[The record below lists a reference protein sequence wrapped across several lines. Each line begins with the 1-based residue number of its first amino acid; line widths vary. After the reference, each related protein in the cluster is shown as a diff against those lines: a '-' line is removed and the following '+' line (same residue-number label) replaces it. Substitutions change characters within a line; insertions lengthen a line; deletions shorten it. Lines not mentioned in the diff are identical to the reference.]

1 MIEKGDLVSVI
12 DQDLDGI
19 VLSVSISGK
28 ATVRCKDGMDWE
40 FGSKELIVT
49 KAANPKKEKPKPPPV
64 PVVVRKPEPK
74 VEAQKKKPL
83 PELSLAF
90 VANNHG
96 SWDLQLC
103 NHSGYHI
110 LCSVSQ
116 RGVDGWE
123 NMFCGKLLNGH
134 HSDLAQYRR
143 GDLNDIGSYLVE
155 AVFFKI
161 AAYQQKDP
169 ISCELKI
176 RPKKFLNLE
185 NFKEYEGI
193 EGESM
198 VLEVK
203 NKPILSVPQVTVSA
217 PRKAVRKYRGLD
229 HSTFEGHSKIDLHI
243 ELLVS
248 DLGKLSAGEMLE
260 IQKQACVEALNTA
273 MADPH
278 KLSVT
283 IVHGHGKG
291 TLKREVIKILNDY
304 GLSFNQDL
312 YLRTGQAAL
321 EVKLK

>member
-19 VLSVSISGK
+19 VLSVSATGK

-40 FGSKELIVT
+40 FDPKELVVT
-49 KAANPKKEKPKPPPV
+49 KAAHPKKETPKPAPP
-64 PVVVRKPEPK
+64 PK
-74 VEAQKKKPL
+74 VEQPEPVIPSTEKDEL
-83 PELSLAF
+83 PDLALAF
-90 VANNHG
+90 VAEKDD

-116 RGVDGWE
+116 KSEMGWE
-123 NMFCGKLLNGH
+123 NMYSGKLLNGH
-134 HSDLAQYRR
+134 HAHLAHYRR
-143 GDLNDIGSYLVE
+143 SDLNDIGSFLVE
-155 AVFFKI
+155 CVFFKI
-161 AAYQQKDP
+161 ASYAQKEP

-176 RPKKFLNLE
+176 RPKKFLSRE
-185 NFKEYEGI
+185 NFLSYQGLN
-193 EGESM
+193 GEAM
-198 VLEVK
+198 
-203 NKPILSVPQVTVSA
+203 ILRIKDSAVTRTPQVTVSR
-217 PRKAVRKYRGLD
+217 PRKKPAKLRAFD
-229 HSTFEGHSKIDLHI
+229 HSVFESHAKIDLHI

-248 DLGKLSAGEMLE
+248 DLSRLSPGEMLN
-260 IQKQACVEALNTA
+260 IQKQACIAALNKA

-291 TLKREVIKILNDY
+291 TLKREVIKILHDY

-312 YLRTGQAAL
+312 YLRTGQAAI

>member
-19 VLSVSISGK
+19 VLSVSVSET

-40 FGSKELIVT
+40 FGFKELIVT
-49 KAANPKKEKPKPPPV
+49 KAANPKKEKPKPV
-64 PVVVRKPEPK
+64 AKPVVVRQPKPKIET
-74 VEAQKKKPL
+74 QNKKAL

-90 VANNHG
+90 VANQQD
-96 SWDLQLC
+96 SWNLQLC
-103 NHSGYHI
+103 NHSGYHL

-123 NMFCGKLLNGH
+123 NMFSGKLLNGH

-161 AAYQQKDP
+161 ASYQQKEP

-176 RPKKFLNLE
+176 RPKKFLNAE
-185 NFKEYEGI
+185 NFNEYEGI
-193 EGESM
+193 EGVSM

-203 NKPILSVPQVTVSA
+203 NKPIVSVPQVTISA
-217 PRKAVRKYRGLD
+217 PRKTIRKFRGLD

-248 DLGKLSAGEMLE
+248 DLSRLSAGEMLE
-260 IQKQACVEALNTA
+260 IQKQACVQALNTA

-304 GLSFNQDL
+304 GLSFNHDL